1 MELFF
6 TETNS
11 CKLLKWKEIKVMGR
25 AMFLGLL
32 ANFKNILEVI
42 GRIKLLKR
50 RRISQDLFHP
60 IKMLLMTLKL
70 LLIWTLK
77 DFRLNKLTFRD
88 KLLRKLTNICIKVT
102 LNLLSKLSLRISWR
116 SLRKSKISLKIKQ
129 LIRKSSRL
137 KSSQ

>member
-1 MELFF
+1 
-6 TETNS
+6 
-11 CKLLKWKEIKVMGR
+11 MGR